1 MNTTMSATK
10 ACIFLCFIPISNAY
24 NVGVSKI
31 PFINKNALTSSSAIN
46 DDTTKIGSLT
56 VPTVGTGTI
65 SWSSDSLFNIEND
78 EIDELISSAYRI
90 NNNCL
95 FDTAERYGSHWKTA
109 FGMGYGETEKL
120 LNKYINKATL
130 TEDSRGNKDS
140 KPIVA
145 TKFTPIPWRTTSQ
158 SVVDAC
164 MQSCYNLGVDQID
177 LYQIHMPDIV
187 QPFRSFGKV
196 ETKDSIYWDGIIEC
210 YNQGLIKNVGVC
222 NYGPTLIEKC
232 QNALSKKGVPLVSNQ
247 VSYSLL
253 DRQNG
258 SQDTVD
264 KCNELGIK
272 VLAYYPFAMGL
283 LTGKYSTTQNK
294 KDDNDHSLTYSKK
307 SNLELDDLQRYAYG
321 DNGKTIPTDGIQPLL
336 TTMTSIANRRNK
348 TISQIALNYIISK
361 GAIPIPGCRTSE
373 QLKDN
378 SGAMGWRLS
387 ETEIKALELEADKL
401 GFEFNGAGFKRT
413 QEKFVGYGVEKW
425 SLD

>member
-1 MNTTMSATK
+1 MIKLTTK
-10 ACIFLCFIPISNAY
+10 ACISLCFIPISNAY

-164 MQSCYNLGVDQID
+164 IQSCYNLGVDQID

-232 QNALSKKGVPLVSNQ
+232 QNALAKKGVPLASNQ

-294 KDDNDHSLTYSKK
+294 KDDDNDHSLIYSKK

-373 QLKDN
+373 QLEDN
-378 SGAMGWRLS
+378 LGAMGWRLS

-401 GFEFNGAGFKRT
+401 GFGFNGAGFKRT

>member
-1 MNTTMSATK
+1 MIKLTTK
-10 ACIFLCFIPISNAY
+10 ACISLCFIPISNAY

-130 TEDSRGNKDS
+130 TEDPRGYNDS

-164 MQSCYNLGVDQID
+164 IQSCYNLGVDQID

-232 QNALSKKGVPLVSNQ
+232 QNALAKKGVPLVSNQ

-294 KDDNDHSLTYSKK
+294 KDDDNDHSLIYSKK

-373 QLKDN
+373 QLEDN
-378 SGAMGWRLS
+378 LGAMGWRLS

-401 GFEFNGAGFKRT
+401 GFGFNGAGFKRT